1 MRRFVW
7 KEGTVFSLQL
17 RDGYYVLG
25 QLLWSP
31 YLTFFNLF
39 QERDSWSSN
48 AAESAESL
56 FYCGVAANFL
66 KFSAIEK
73 QVNVV
78 PSRRIV
84 PPHLWIRR
92 FVGSRKKTLW
102 PNTSNE
108 RTLILLS
115 QRAGGQLIEKH
126 LEDPD
131 RTRVVTPSIPLDDN
145 VTIDTH
151 ELEGLSV
158 YPSLNERLLL
168 CRLRS
173 RSFDPEKELTFDRE
187 LPEDCITFVDIIS
200 QRGKPED
207 WGYDSRPHAER
218 SKT

>member
-7 KEGTVFSLQL
+7 KEGAVFSLQL

-31 YLTFFNLF
+31 YVAFFHLF
-39 QERDSWSSN
+39 QQRDSWSSN
-48 AAESAESL
+48 AAESAEAL
-56 FYCGVAANFL
+56 FYCGVAANVL

-73 QVNVV
+73 HGDVLPN
-78 PSRRIV
+78 RTLV

-92 FVGSRKKTLW
+92 FVGSRKTTIW

-115 QRAGGQLIEKH
+115 QRPGGQLIEKR
-126 LEDPD
+126 LDDPD
-131 RTRVVTPSIPLDDN
+131 EVRVVTPSIPLDDKA
-145 VTIDTH
+145 TIDAY

-158 YPSLNERLLL
+158 YPSLNERLHLS
-168 CRLRS
+168 RVRG

-187 LPEDCITFVDIIS
+187 LPDDCITFVDIIS
-200 QRGKPED
+200 QTGKPED
-207 WGYDSRPHAER
+207 WGYDSRPYAER
-218 SKT
+218 SKA